1 MTTPS
6 ALPATPG
13 QSLPWSQVWLY
24 ALTRPSEQ
32 SYQILL
38 SDPEAKPARGL
49 LWVGITS
56 LFVTAIAALT
66 QLAFRPEM
74 NQFMS
79 QLEREAG
86 PGARVGSIIFLLL
99 CGIPLG
105 AIFAVL
111 GTVIYTALVNVVA
124 GALGGKGNFSQLVYL
139 FSAVTAPMG
148 LASSLLGIIPIV
160 GCLTLPLGIYS
171 LYLQLLAVK
180 TVHQLDWVRAAVSV
194 LVLVILVV
202 LIAAVCAFA
211 ILVPV
216 FGEAMRSSF

>member
-6 ALPATPG
+6 SQPVTPG

-24 ALTRPSEQ
+24 ALTRPSEP

-38 SDPEAKPARGL
+38 SDPNAKPARGL

-56 LFVTAIAALT
+56 LFVAAVGAIT

-74 NQFMS
+74 NQLMG

-86 PGARVGSIIFLLL
+86 AGARAGTLVFLLL
-99 CGIPLG
+99 CGIPL
-105 AIFAVL
+105 AALFAVL
-111 GTVIYTALVNVVA
+111 GTVIYTALVNFVA
-124 GALGGKGNFSQLVYL
+124 RALGGRGNFNQLVYL
-139 FSAVTAPMG
+139 FSAITAPMG

-160 GCLTLPLGIYS
+160 ACLTLPLAIYS

-180 TVHQLDWVRAAVSV
+180 VVHQVDWARAAVSV
-194 LVLVILVV
+194 LALVFLAV
-202 LIAAVCAFA
+202 LIAVVCAIA
-211 ILVPV
+211 ILIPL

>member
-13 QSLPWSQVWLY
+13 QTLPWSQVWLY

-38 SDPEAKPARGL
+38 SDPQAKPARGL

-56 LFVTAIAALT
+56 LFVTAIATFT

-74 NQFMS
+74 NQLMG

-86 PGARVGSIIFLLL
+86 PGARAGSFVFVIL
-99 CGIPLG
+99 CITPLG
-105 AIFAVL
+105 AILAML
-111 GTVIYTALVNVVA
+111 GTVLYTALVNLIA
-124 GALGGKGNFSQLVYL
+124 GALGGKGNFNQLVYL
-139 FSAVTAPMG
+139 FSAITAPMG

-180 TVHQLDWVRAAVSV
+180 TVHQVDWTRAAVSV
-194 LVLVILVV
+194 FALVIVVVVIAVVCAIAV
-202 LIAAVCAFA
+202 LI
-211 ILVPV
+211 PV
-216 FGEAMRSSF
+216 FGEAMRGSF